1 MDLVG
6 FDRSW
11 RYVMREYPELR
22 GDKWEERQRKAELY
36 RKNM

>member
-11 RYVMREYPELR
+11 RYVQQHFPTLR
-22 GDKWEERQRKAELY
+22 GSTWEERQRKAELY
-36 RKNM
+36 RKNL